1 MKALVTGGGGFLGRY
16 IVEKLLARGDK
27 VVTFSRGEYPE
38 LREAGAEIVIGDISH
53 KEAVIAVCEGVDAV
67 FHVASNVGI
76 WGAWKD
82 FYNTNVIGTKN
93 VIAGCKKHGVKK
105 LIYTSSPSVVFDGKP
120 HEGID
125 ETFPY
130 PSKYLAFYPQTKAM
144 AEREVLKING
154 TGLLTCSLRPHL
166 VWGPRD
172 TNLIPRLVKRA
183 ESGRLKIV
191 GDGLNL
197 IDTVYVEN
205 AADAHLLAV
214 DRLTAGS
221 PVAGCAYFI
230 TQGEPVKIW
239 DFVNTILKGLGKPCV
254 TRKVSFTTAYRAGA
268 AMELLYK
275 VAGIRSEPPMTR
287 FLALQLAMP
296 HYFNIDKAKNE
307 LGYTPNI
314 TNEEGLKKLFKYI
327 NGADM

>member
-16 IVEKLLARGDK
+16 IVEKLLNRGDK
-27 VVTFSRGEYPE
+27 VVTFSRSEYPE
-38 LREAGAEIVIGDISH
+38 LREIGAETIIGDITH
-53 KEAVIAVCEGVDAV
+53 KEAVMAVCEGVDAV

-82 FYNTNVIGTKN
+82 FYSTNVMGTKN

-105 LIYTSSPSVVFDGKP
+105 LVYTSSPSVVFDGKP

-125 ETFPY
+125 ETYPY

-172 TNLIPRLVKRA
+172 TNLIPRLLRRA
-183 ESGRLKIV
+183 DAGRLKIV
-191 GDGLNL
+191 GDGENL

-205 AADAHLLAV
+205 AADAHLLAL
-214 DRLTAGS
+214 DRLRAGS
-221 PVAGCAYFI
+221 PVAGQASFI

-239 DFVNTILKGLGKPCV
+239 DFVNAILEGLGKPAIA
-254 TRKVSFTTAYRAGA
+254 RKISFTKAYRAGA
-268 AMELLYK
+268 VMELSYK
-275 VAGIRSEPPMTR
+275 LARIRSEPPMTR

-296 HYFNIDKAKNE
+296 HYFNISKARNE
-307 LGYTPNI
+307 LGYTPNV
-314 TNEEGLKKLFKYI
+314 TTEEGLEKLFEYMK
-327 NGADM
+327 GESM